1 MPLRQDPDRAL
12 KAGEM
17 LLEAYEARSILGPI
31 STPEDLL
38 PPGVELGSRD
48 HLHFITLTVAIDYM
62 RDADAL
68 WAAGRA
74 TYADEG
80 TRYLFDPERVAAA
93 PFDAVSRD
101 MQKYRLSKKPE
112 KDAGIWRDICV
123 TLDRHFGG
131 EVHNLLQHGRFQAPL
146 LLATIR
152 NRRYKFPYLKG
163 AKIGPLWL
171 RMLADTWRGE
181 AIRGM
186 AELPIAV
193 DIHVAKA
200 TVMTGGVSGPFS
212 GPFEELKQVVV
223 DVWFDACEG
232 ADHFPLEFDRMLW
245 LLSRRGC
252 AKVMRFPCE
261 WRSKCPVGTLCT
273 ETQLKQ
279 HDDLA
284 TIP

>member
-1 MPLRQDPDRAL
+1 MPLSTDPERAL
-12 KAGEM
+12 RAGEM
-17 LLEAYEARSILGPI
+17 LLEAYRAGSILGPF
-31 STPEDLL
+31 SMPEDLL

-74 TYADEG
+74 TYADEA
-80 TRYLFDPERVAAA
+80 TCYLFDPSRVAAT
-93 PFDAVSRD
+93 PFDVVSQD
-101 MQKYRLSKKPE
+101 MQKYRLSKKPQ
-112 KDAGIWRDICV
+112 KDARIWRDICV
-123 TLDRHFGG
+123 TLDRSFGG
-131 EVHNLLQHGRFQAPL
+131 EVYNLLQHGKFQAPL

-152 NRRYKFPYLKG
+152 NPRYSFPYLKG

-171 RMLADTWRGE
+171 RMLADTWRGQP
-181 AIRGM
+181 IRGM

-212 GPFEELKQVVV
+212 GPFQELKQAVV

-232 ADHFPLEFDRMLW
+232 TNHFPLEFDRMLW

-252 AKVMRFPCE
+252 AKAARFPCE

-273 ETQLKQ
+273 ETSLEQR
-279 HDDLA
+279 DTLA
-284 TIP
+284 KIV